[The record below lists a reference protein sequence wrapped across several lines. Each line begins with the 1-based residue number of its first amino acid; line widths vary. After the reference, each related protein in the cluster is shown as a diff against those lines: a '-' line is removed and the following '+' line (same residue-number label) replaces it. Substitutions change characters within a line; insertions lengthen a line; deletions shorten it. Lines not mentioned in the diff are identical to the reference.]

1 MENALRKQT
10 RLYKIMN
17 VTLRIDFQ
25 ALAKLYEE
33 ARSSSLIWLPLY
45 LEAEKLI
52 ITKSVYPVKSSAQ
65 DVISKDQ

>member
-52 ITKSVYPVKSSAQ
+52 IIKSVYPVKSSAQ